1 MEVEG
6 SMLRR
11 WNVRYAK
18 FVGVVVIGTGVAI
31 LALIIPYWIW
41 FLIIGIIFILIGI
54 YMYRSC

>member
-1 MEVEG
+1 
-6 SMLRR
+6 MLRR